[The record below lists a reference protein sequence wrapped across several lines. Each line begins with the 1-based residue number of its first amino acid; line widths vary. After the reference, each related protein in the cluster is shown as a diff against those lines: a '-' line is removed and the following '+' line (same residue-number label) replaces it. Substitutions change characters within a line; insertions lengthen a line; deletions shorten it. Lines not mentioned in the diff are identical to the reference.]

1 MTIAAA
7 VRWPAK
13 YTPGETD
20 NYVTNEIIV
29 KGLTAADLWPYL
41 ADTRHWESYYNNA
54 SKIALDSAE
63 GTRLSGGVKFHFTT
77 FIYLVKAEVIEYVEP
92 KAGVAGRIS
101 WSGLSEGDEKS
112 QRDGRHAWII
122 EDLPGNRVR
131 ILTQESQ
138 IGQPAREMHVAKP
151 NPMLNAHQDWIEGL
165 VRIARENKTL

>member
-1 MTIAAA
+1 MTVAAA
-7 VRWPAK
+7 VNWPAK

-20 NYVTNEIIV
+20 NYVTNETIV
-29 KGLTAADLWPYL
+29 KGLTAAEVWQYL
-41 ADTRHWESYYNNA
+41 ADTSYWESYYNNA
-54 SKIALDSAE
+54 SKIALDSVE

-101 WSGLSEGDEKS
+101 WSGLIEGDEKS
-112 QRDGRHAWII
+112 QLDVLHAWII
-122 EDLPGNRVR
+122 EDLPGHRVR

-138 IGQPAREMHVAKP
+138 IGQPAKDMHVAKP

-165 VRIARENKTL
+165 VRIAREHQGK